1 MAQKLRI
8 VQVESF
14 YARFLDDFYRDHA
27 GLAERRF
34 AEQIDA
40 LLDSGFSGGHN
51 TVPSLNPQHWE
62 THYLVPNCS
71 ASQLQW
77 ARENLGGQTPASLA
91 QILEAQ
97 LRSIDPDV
105 LYLSDIPGFDFGI
118 LERLPRRPMVVGW
131 HASIVDTRIPWRQ
144 IDLVLSGIRHIREA
158 ALALGARAADSFMP
172 AAPPYRNPAGSS
184 PAPRHDLVFSGSFA
198 GQIHQERAAEY
209 RALSRRIGAHEIALY
224 TPGAFP
230 LQPGDRVALF
240 PPVFGREVLSL
251 YARSRIVLDSRGDFL
266 LPDRGGRETSNMRVF
281 EATRAGALLI
291 TEHCGNLAHYFRLQE
306 EIVTYRDTDELVQKV
321 NFFLD
326 PANET
331 RRRQIAAAGFARV
344 HQEHLVEH
352 RAAWLERILDT
363 HLARHTQAR
372 AQATPAPDA
381 TPHRQVVCSAAGAN
395 DRLFALLT
403 AEALQARFPGQ
414 PLVLLCLDD
423 ITRALLQVAAPQAVL
438 LDLDHI
444 ATATE
449 RHALADNPALRAW
462 VLPALLLRAL
472 VVHYPNAGRLTYL
485 HPTVLLQSADA
496 LACDESDRSIVVLDY
511 GWAAPYQYEASVLG
525 RAAMDLLSV
534 ARDPA
539 SIVLLDRLADTVLP
553 QGSDTNVAGA
563 QRLAALLQAS
573 TLPVRYLQ
581 PSTPWNY
588 QSGAPNPSGL
598 FLFALV
604 QRMARNNYQLLSF
617 GALPGWDACYAD
629 VYLPVLGRL
638 EALCAS
644 LPALEN
650 IGTQLLSNVDA
661 RLADLLMRHH
671 VLAQQGYRRLT
682 AQEYAAASTS
692 IAGWNTRA
700 AAAAQH
706 EAFHR
711 LIDLF
716 RAGSRRADLL
726 ALQNILRKIQRPGM
740 RLLETGCGSGYLHT
754 FIAEFVGDA
763 CTYAGVDLAPAMVE
777 LARQTYPDHR
787 FEVMS
792 SSQLD
797 FADRAFDVVL
807 NGASLMHT
815 IEFDK
820 AVQEAAR
827 VASEF
832 AVFHTVTVQGATDN
846 LYFTKN
852 GYGSPVVE
860 VCFSESV
867 LADLLARNHLQPVLV
882 EKSIDYDLGQVFGT
896 STRSLSIACL
906 RHDPMAGAGADGRN
920 HYCAYF
926 DSNYLTRAMLMVDSL
941 KRHDPLA
948 HFHLLCLDT
957 TAEAFLKNHAPH
969 ITAIGID
976 ELQAADPEFAACKDN
991 RSLVEWY
998 FTATSVLCHYLLRRF
1013 PGMQRLTYLDSD
1025 LFFYASPAILHAESV
1040 GKSVQIIE
1048 HRFSPHLQ
1056 SLERYGRF
1064 NVAWISFFNTDEGLR
1079 VVEDYRRECIDWC
1092 YDRLE
1097 DERFADQKYLDR
1109 WPARYPNCCV
1119 SRWIGADV
1127 AHWNVSQWQL
1137 RYFNQQIYVDSEQ
1150 LIFYHFQGIKLQ
1162 DDGRYWAG
1170 SPPEHF
1176 GAYFEPLYAP
1186 YLAAMD
1192 AMEARLKDVLHGVS
1206 RKQIR
1211 YVQ

>member
-14 YARFLDDFYRDHA
+14 YSRFLDDFYRAQA
-27 GLAERRF
+27 GLAERSF

-51 TVPSLNPQHWE
+51 TVPSLNPQHWD
-62 THYLVPNCS
+62 THYLIPNCS

-77 ARENLGGQTPASLA
+77 AREHLRNQVPASLA

-97 LRSIDPDV
+97 LRAIDPDV
-105 LYLSDIPGFDFGI
+105 LYLSDIPGFDFDI
-118 LERLPRRPMVVGW
+118 LERLPRRPFVVGW
-131 HASIVDTRIPWRQ
+131 HASIVDARIAWRH
-144 IDLVLSGIRHIREA
+144 IDLVLSGIRHIRES
-158 ALALGARAADSFMP
+158 ALALGARAADTFMP
-172 AAPPYRNPAGSS
+172 AAPPYRNPIG
-184 PAPRHDLVFSGSFA
+184 PPQAPHHDLVFSGSFA
-198 GQIHQERAAEY
+198 GLIHQQRAAEY
-209 RALSRRIGAHEIALY
+209 RALSRQIGTHEIALY
-224 TPGAFP
+224 TPGAFR
-230 LQPGDRVALF
+230 LEPGDRIALF

-266 LPDRGGRETSNMRVF
+266 LSDQGARETSNMRIF

-291 TEHCGNLAHYFRLQE
+291 TEHCENLAHYFRPQE

-321 NFFLD
+321 TFYLD
-326 PANET
+326 PANEAE
-331 RRRQIAAAGFARV
+331 RQQIAAAGFARV

-363 HLARHTQAR
+363 HLTRR
-372 AQATPAPDA
+372 AQDRAAVAAAPDA
-381 TPHRQVVCSAAGAN
+381 SPHRQLFCSAAGA
-395 DRLFALLT
+395 DDMLFALHT
-403 AEALQARFPGQ
+403 VEMLQTRFPGQ
-414 PLVLLCLDD
+414 PLVMLCKDGT
-423 ITRALLQVAAPQAVL
+423 TRALLRDAAPHVVL
-438 LDLDHI
+438 LDLEHI
-444 ATATE
+444 AAPAE
-449 RHALADNPALRAW
+449 RHALTDKPALLPW
-462 VLPALLLRAL
+462 VLPALLLRGL
-472 VVHYPNAGRLTYL
+472 MDRYPGAQRLSYL
-485 HPTVLLQSADA
+485 HPSVLLQDAGA
-496 LACDESDRSIVVLDY
+496 LALEDGDRSVCLLDY
-511 GWAAPYQYEASVLG
+511 GWVAPYLHDASVLG
-525 RAAMDLLSV
+525 PAAIDLLSV
-534 ARDPA
+534 AGNPA
-539 SIVLLDRLADTVLP
+539 SRALLDRLADTALP
-553 QGSDTNVAGA
+553 TGSDTEGA
-563 QRLAALLQAS
+563 CSQRLAAQLRGT
-573 TLPVRYLQ
+573 TLPVRYLH

-588 QSGAPNPSGL
+588 QRGASNPSGL

-604 QRMARNNYQLLSF
+604 QRIARNNYQLLSF
-617 GALPGWDACYAD
+617 GALPGWDTCYAD

-644 LPALEN
+644 LPAPEAVPL
-650 IGTQLLSNVDA
+650 QVLSNVDA
-661 RLADLLMRHH
+661 RLATLLMRHH
-671 VLAQQGYRRLT
+671 LLAQQGYRRLT

-692 IAGWNTRA
+692 IAGWNTQA

-716 RAGSRRADLL
+716 RTGSRRADLL
-726 ALQNILRKIQRPGM
+726 ALQHILHRIQRPGM

-763 CTYAGVDLAPAMVE
+763 CTYTGVDLAPAMVE
-777 LARQTYPDHR
+777 LARKTYPDHR

-797 FADRAFDVVL
+797 FPDQAFDVVL

-815 IEFDK
+815 IEFEQ
-820 AVQEAAR
+820 AVREAAR
-827 VASEF
+827 VAADF
-832 AVFHTVTVQGATDN
+832 AVFHTVTVRDAPDN
-846 LYFTKN
+846 LFFTKN

-860 VCFSESV
+860 VCFSESE

-882 EKSIDYDLGQVFGT
+882 EKSIDYDLGQVFGP

-906 RHDPMAGAGADGRN
+906 RHDPLATDGADGRN

-926 DSNYLTRAMLMVDSL
+926 DSNYLTRAMLMVESL

-948 HFHLLCLDT
+948 HFHLLCLDK
-957 TAEAFLKNHAPH
+957 TAEVFLNGHAPH
-969 ITAIGID
+969 ITTIGID

-998 FTATSVLCHYLLRRF
+998 FTATSVLCRHLLRKF
-1013 PGMQRLTYLDSD
+1013 PGMARLTYLDSD
-1025 LFFYASPAILHAESV
+1025 LFFYASPAILHAESA

-1048 HRFSPHLQ
+1048 HRFSPHLR

-1064 NVAWISFFNTDEGLR
+1064 NVAWISFFNTDEGRR
-1079 VVEDYRRECIDWC
+1079 VVEDYRLDCIDWC

-1097 DERFADQKYLDR
+1097 DDRFADQKYLDR

-1127 AHWNVSQWQL
+1127 AHWNVSQWEL

-1150 LIFYHFQGIKLQ
+1150 LIFYHFQGIKLL
-1162 DDGRYWAG
+1162 DNGRYWAG

-1192 AMEARLKDVLHGVS
+1192 AMESRLKDVLSGVS
-1206 RKQIR
+1206 RRQIR
-1211 YVQ
+1211 YAQ